1 MTQFWGGSITTY
13 VNKNPSFRVYELD
26 AEYLVPVNF
35 STYIWNITDPSEG
48 WHMNYNFLEEY
59 NLPDM
64 SLSSIDNL
72 AARVLSDPDFALKL
86 LNNSHSRGYMADYKE
101 KSPSINKA
109 TYCEMTQST
118 GFDVLKCEG
127 KEMNIA

>member
-35 STYIWNITDPSEG
+35 ATYIWNITDPSEG
-48 WHMNYNFLEEY
+48 WHMNYNFLKEY

-64 SLSSIDNL
+64 SPSSIDNL

-86 LNNSHSRGYMADYKE
+86 LNNSHSRGFMADYKE
-101 KSPSINKA
+101 KSASINKD
-109 TYCEMTQST
+109 TYC
-118 GFDVLKCEG
+118 
-127 KEMNIA
+127 